1 VLESERLVVIPT
13 DTVYGLAAKLDRKS
27 AVDRI
32 FRVKQRPRSKPLPVL
47 VRDLDAAMEL
57 AVFPIQALVMA
68 KEGWPGPLT
77 LVLKAAPPL
86 PSIGGDG
93 GSVGLRIP
101 NHPFALE
108 LLARC
113 GPLAVTSANP
123 SGALTGVSIDDIVG
137 DLGDGVH
144 LYVNGGVLE
153 APPSQVVSLIGET
166 RILRP
171 RD

>member
-1 VLESERLVVIPT
+1 MVIPT
-13 DTVYGLAAKLDRKS
+13 DTVYGLAARLDCKS

-47 VRDLDAAMEL
+47 VRDLDAAMGL
-57 AVFPIQALVMA
+57 AAFSVKALMMA
-68 KEGWPGPLT
+68 REGWPGPLT

-108 LLARC
+108 LLEEC

-123 SGALTGVSIDDIVG
+123 SGVKTRASIGDVVG
-137 DLGDGVH
+137 DLGDGVD

-153 APPSQVVSLIGET
+153 ASPSQVVSLIGEMKTLRT
-166 RILRP
+166 R
-171 RD
+171 D